1 MNKISFFPY
10 FLFKYSKQL
19 VMLYLPLKN
28 KLFFQFFQKNF
39 SKKKI
44 LVKKKFMVKNVCI
57 IF

>member
-44 LVKKKFMVKNVCI
+44 LVKKNSW
-57 IF
+57 